1 MPTLPPDFLFS
12 QGSLQDYADC
22 PRRFQLRYL
31 LELAWP
37 AGSAEPADEFEARL
51 AQGEMFHRMVQQQVL
66 GIGYSADA
74 SSLAEPLATW
84 WTNYHHT
91 PPANLP
97 TMRHPELILSA
108 PLGEHRLVAK
118 YDLIA
123 VDPGRCGVIVDWK
136 TSEKRPK
143 AGWLAARFQT
153 RVYRY
158 LLVRAGAHL
167 NACAA
172 LHPEQITMLYWFANF
187 PDDPERL
194 PYDATQYAADEA
206 RLTALIAEIAGLD
219 DDGFPLTG
227 DLKRCL
233 FCPYRSLCNRG
244 AKAGDLDVEED
255 DVVAAE
261 EMRAA
266 EPLAGFDFEQVA
278 EIAY

>member
-37 AGSAEPADEFEARL
+37 AVAAEPADEFEARV
-51 AQGEMFHRMVQQQVL
+51 AQGEAFHRMAHQRVL
-66 GIGYSADA
+66 DIRYSTNTAT
-74 SSLAEPLATW
+74 LPEPLETW
-84 WTNYHHT
+84 WANYLAH

-97 TMRHPELILSA
+97 MPRYPEITLSA
-108 PLGEHRLVAK
+108 PLGDHRLIAK

-123 VDPGRCGVIVDWK
+123 VDPGRRSVIVDWK

-143 AGWLAARFQT
+143 AAWLAARFQT

-158 LLVRAGAHL
+158 LLVRAGPHL
-167 NACAA
+167 NGGAA
-172 LHPEQITMLYWFANF
+172 LRPEQITMIYWFANF
-187 PDDPERL
+187 PEDPERL
-194 PYDATQYAADEA
+194 PYDAIQYAADEA
-206 RLTALIAEIAGLD
+206 RLSSLIAEIASLG

-244 AKAGDLDVEED
+244 TEAGELGAED
-255 DVVAAE
+255 EDAVAAE

-278 EIAY
+278 EIVY

>member
-22 PRRFQLRYL
+22 PRRFQLRYV

-37 AGSAEPADEFEARL
+37 AIAAEPADDFEAAV
-51 AQGEMFHRMVQQQVL
+51 AQGEAFHRLVHQQIL
-66 GIGYSADA
+66 DIRYSADA
-74 SSLAEPLATW
+74 APLPEPLATW
-84 WTNYHHT
+84 WANYCAQ

-97 TMRHPELILSA
+97 ATRYPELILSA
-108 PLGEHRLVAK
+108 PLGQHRLIAK

-123 VDPGRCGVIVDWK
+123 MDPGRRAVIVDWK
-136 TSEKRPK
+136 TAEKRPK
-143 AGWLAARFQT
+143 SAWLAARLQT

-158 LLVRAGAHL
+158 LLVRAGSHL
-167 NACAA
+167 NGGQP
-172 LHPEQITMLYWFANF
+172 LRPEQVTMVYWFANY

-194 PYDATQYAADEA
+194 SYDATQYAADEA
-206 RLTALIAEIAGLD
+206 RLSSLIAEIAGLD
-219 DDGFPLTG
+219 DDGFPLTA
-227 DLKRCL
+227 DVKRCR

-244 AKAGDLDVEED
+244 VEAGELAAED
-255 DVVAAE
+255 EDAVAAE

-278 EIAY
+278 EIVY